1 MPRVTAYL
9 SDDDA
14 KIWDNLPNGSRS
26 QLLRD
31 ALIEFDFEKRSK
43 DDDERKHRK
52 AAIVELER
60 QSDIAEEKY
69 SYWEGQA
76 FWLEDKI
83 VHLRREYEA
92 EFGFTPD
99 DRTPLIAREIW
110 DTILSEAE
118 HYAQTGRIF
127 TSPSGRSRYRIQGV
141 NKGKI
146 LVERM
151 DTRSPKPSTF
161 TSRTIDKA
169 VERLEREGGE
179 RIQQGLFMPV
189 LAQECAAVELHPC
202 MSYAGDWLV
211 YNREDQS

>member
-9 SDDDA
+9 SDDEA
-14 KIWDNLPNGSRS
+14 KIWEKLLDGTRS

-43 DDDERKHRK
+43 DDDERKHRRTQ
-52 AAIVELER
+52 IFELER
-60 QSDIAEEKY
+60 QSEIAEEKFA
-69 SYWEGQA
+69 YWEGQA
-76 FWLEDKI
+76 YWLEDKI
-83 VHLRREYEA
+83 QQLRREYKV
-92 EFGFTPD
+92 EFGFTPE
-99 DRTPLIAREIW
+99 DRTPLVAREIW

-118 HYAQTGRIF
+118 HYAQTGQIF

-141 NKGKI
+141 KKGKI

-161 TSRTIDKA
+161 TSRTIGKA

-202 MSYAGDWLV
+202 MNYDGDWLV
-211 YNREDQS
+211 YNRENQS